1 MFMIKA
7 DYDDELMKFGKRK
20 TDTKEESDAAVK
32 VVARYIGLEEKSIK
46 LEFTNQHGYTYR
58 VTMKVKNGLHNI
70 HTRTLW
76 YTELNRGC
84 IKNVATDLYAKTFLC
99 YFYHQNMTL
108 YSGRQER
115 I

>member
-20 TDTKEESDAAVK
+20 TDTKEEIDAAVK

-58 VTMKVKNGLHNI
+58 VTMKVKNIFHICTYIPYNTMV
-70 HTRTLW
+70 HSS
-76 YTELNRGC
+76 
-84 IKNVATDLYAKTFLC
+84 K
-99 YFYHQNMTL
+99 
-108 YSGRQER
+108 
-115 I
+115 

>member
-1 MFMIKA
+1 MSEKMFMIKA

-20 TDTKEESDAAVK
+20 TDTKEEIDAAVK

-58 VTMKVKNGLHNI
+58 VTMKVKNIFHI
-70 HTRTLW
+70 P
-76 YTELNRGC
+76 
-84 IKNVATDLYAKTFLC
+84 YARHYNPL
-99 YFYHQNMTL
+99 L
-108 YSGRQER
+108 

>member
-20 TDTKEESDAAVK
+20 TDTKEEIDAAVK

-58 VTMKVKNGLHNI
+58 VTMKVKKMFIYIPQHKYI
-70 HTRTLW
+70 A
-76 YTELNRGC
+76 LNRGAC
-84 IKNVATDLYAKTFLC
+84 RGDIKSIATTASTISSIPKQFLG
-99 YFYHQNMTL
+99 HVH
-108 YSGRQER
+108 
-115 I
+115 

>member
-1 MFMIKA
+1 LFQDAIVSEKMFMIKA

-20 TDTKEESDAAVK
+20 TDTKEEIDAAVK

-58 VTMKVKNGLHNI
+58 VTMKVKNIFHI
-70 HTRTLW
+70 P
-76 YTELNRGC
+76 
-84 IKNVATDLYAKTFLC
+84 YARHYNPL
-99 YFYHQNMTL
+99 L
-108 YSGRQER
+108 

>member
-20 TDTKEESDAAVK
+20 TDTKEEIDAAVK

-58 VTMKVKNGLHNI
+58 VTMKVKNIFHI
-70 HTRTLW
+70 HTITQL
-76 YTELNRGC
+76 YIAVNRGD
-84 IKNVATDLYAKTFLC
+84 IKSIATTASTISSTPIG
-99 YFYHQNMTL
+99 HVH
-108 YSGRQER
+108 
-115 I
+115 